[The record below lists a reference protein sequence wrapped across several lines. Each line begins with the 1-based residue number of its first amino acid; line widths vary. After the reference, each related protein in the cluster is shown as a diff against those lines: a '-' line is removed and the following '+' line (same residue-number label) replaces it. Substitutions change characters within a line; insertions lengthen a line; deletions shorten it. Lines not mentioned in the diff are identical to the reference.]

1 MPDVEL
7 KRIQPNRLN
16 PRLRFSK
23 AGLDELAASIKQ
35 YGVLEPLVV
44 RPVNGFYEVVVG
56 ERRYRAAQQAGLE
69 VVPVVVRE
77 YSDEEV
83 MEINLVENV
92 QREDLSAVEK
102 ARLCRE
108 LRSRWP
114 ERYPS
119 WEHIARRIGVEA
131 TTVRTWMRT
140 LGLPEEVQERI
151 APRDAQRVPEG
162 RIDYQTALRI
172 AEKVKDPERQIE
184 LAERLAAEKVPQRL
198 AQEIISRAATAPDR
212 EVGQLIQQV
221 EREARPTLAFSH
233 RHYKAILEGRKT
245 QLTRRRP
252 EPDLQ
257 PGAIVRAAVTHFA
270 DLEIVEVERKRL
282 GDFTEADAQREGGY
296 TLEEFRTRWERQYG
310 AWDPDAVVYLVRFRV
325 ERVV

>member
-1 MPDVEL
+1 MPDLEL

-44 RPVNGFYEVVVG
+44 RPVDGYYEVVVG

-69 VVPVVVRE
+69 TVPVVVRD

-108 LRSRWP
+108 LRGRWP
-114 ERYPS
+114 DRYPT
-119 WEHIARRIGVEA
+119 WEHMARRIGVEA

-140 LGLPEEVQERI
+140 LGLPEEIQERI

-172 AEKVKDPERQIE
+172 AEKVKDPERQVE

-198 AQEIISRAATAPDR
+198 AQEVISRAATAPDR
-212 EVGQLIQQV
+212 EVGQLIEQV
-221 EREARPTLAFSH
+221 AREARPTLAFSH
-233 RHYKAILEGRKT
+233 RHYKAILEGHKT

-252 EPDLQ
+252 EPDLRA
-257 PGAIVRAAVTHFA
+257 GVVVRAAVTHFA

-282 GDFTEADAQREGGY
+282 GAFTAEDAEREGGY
-296 TLEEFRTRWERQYG
+296 TLDELKTRWERQYG
-310 AWDPDAVVYLVRFRV
+310 AWDPDDAVYLIRFRV
-325 ERVV
+325 DRVL